1 MWSLR
6 SPRAKFVLS
15 AAAVSGVLVLAGCSD
30 NSGGHDMSQMSNN
43 TSATTSSGSTT
54 AAVQTSAFNNADV
67 MFLQMMYPH
76 HAQAVEMANM
86 VEGRTTNPE
95 VLALAKDIA
104 AAQGPEMEQMTALL
118 AQRGMSVPSPDS
130 GGGMSGMNH
139 GAPSAAA
146 DGAGMSGMN
155 HGAASA
161 AADGGGMSGM
171 MTPEQM
177 TDLAGKSGADFDT
190 AWLQMM
196 IEHHTGAIEMAQT
209 ELADGE
215 NADAKQMATGIIGAQ
230 QAEITTMHAL
240 LQQN

>member
-6 SPRAKFVLS
+6 PTRVRVVLS

-30 NSGGHDMSQMSNN
+30 NSGGGHDMSQMSNN
-43 TSATTSSGSTT
+43 TSGTTSSSSTT
-54 AAVQTSAFNNADV
+54 AAVETSAFNNADV

-86 VEGRTTNPE
+86 VEGRSTNPQ
-95 VLALAKDIA
+95 VLDLAKNIA
-104 AAQGPEMEQMTALL
+104 AAQGPEMEQMSALL
-118 AQRGMSVPSPDS
+118 ARRGMAVPSTDA

-139 GAPSAAA
+139 GGTNAT
-146 DGAGMSGMN
+146 
-155 HGAASA
+155 
-161 AADGGGMSGM
+161 ADGGGMSGM

-190 AWLQMM
+190 AWLNMM

-215 NADAKQMATGIIGAQ
+215 NAGAKQLATDIVSAQ
-230 QAEITTMHAL
+230 QAEITTMQGQ
-240 LQQN
+240 LQQG

>member
-6 SPRAKFVLS
+6 STRAKFVLS

-30 NSGGHDMSQMSNN
+30 NSSGGGHDMSQMSNN
-43 TSATTSSGSTT
+43 PSGTTT
-54 AAVQTSAFNNADV
+54 AAAAETSAFNNADV

-86 VEGRTTNPE
+86 VEGRTTNPQ
-95 VLALAKDIA
+95 VLDLAKNIA

-118 AQRGMSVPSPDS
+118 AQRGMAVPSTDAGS
-130 GGGMSGMNH
+130 GMNGMNH
-139 GAPSAAA
+139 GGTNAT
-146 DGAGMSGMN
+146 
-155 HGAASA
+155 
-161 AADGGGMSGM
+161 ADGGGMSGM

-190 AWLQMM
+190 AWLNMM

-215 NADAKQMATGIIGAQ
+215 NAGAKQLATDIVGAQ
-230 QAEITTMHAL
+230 QAEITTMQGQ
-240 LQQN
+240 LQQG

>member
-6 SPRAKFVLS
+6 SPRARFVLS

-30 NSGGHDMSQMSNN
+30 NSSGGGHDMSQMSNN
-43 TSATTSSGSTT
+43 TSGTTT
-54 AAVQTSAFNNADV
+54 AAVEANAFNNADV

-86 VEGRTTNPE
+86 VEGRSTNPQ
-95 VLALAKDIA
+95 VLDLAKNIA

-118 AQRGMSVPSPDS
+118 AQRGMAVPSTDAS
-130 GGGMSGMNH
+130 GGMSGMNH
-139 GAPSAAA
+139 GGTSAPAN
-146 DGAGMSGMN
+146 GT
-155 HGAASA
+155 
-161 AADGGGMSGM
+161 MSGM

-177 TDLAGKSGADFDT
+177 TELAGKSGADFDT
-190 AWLQMM
+190 AWLNMM

-215 NADAKQMATGIIGAQ
+215 NADAKQLATDIVGAQ
-230 QAEITTMHAL
+230 QAEITTMTAL
-240 LQQN
+240 LPQN

>member
-30 NSGGHDMSQMSNN
+30 NSGGGHDMSQMSNN
-43 TSATTSSGSTT
+43 TSGTTSSSSTT
-54 AAVQTSAFNNADV
+54 AAAETTAFNNADV

-86 VEGRTTNPE
+86 ALGRTTNPQ
-95 VLALAKDIA
+95 VLDLAKNIA
-104 AAQGPEMEQMTALL
+104 AAQGPEMDQMTALL
-118 AQRGMSVPSPDS
+118 AQRGMAVPSTDAGS
-130 GGGMSGMNH
+130 GMSGMNH
-139 GAPSAAA
+139 G
-146 DGAGMSGMN
+146 GTSGM
-155 HGAASA
+155 
-161 AADGGGMSGM
+161 ADGGGMSGM

-177 TDLAGKSGADFDT
+177 SGLAGKSGADFDT
-190 AWLQMM
+190 AWLNMM
-196 IEHHTGAIEMAQT
+196 IAHHTGAIEMAQT

-215 NADAKQMATGIIGAQ
+215 NADAKQMATAIVGAQ
-230 QAEITTMHAL
+230 QAEITTMTAL

>member
-6 SPRAKFVLS
+6 SPRARVALS
-15 AAAVSGVLVLAGCSD
+15 AAAVSGVLLLAGCSD
-30 NSGGHDMSQMSNN
+30 NSGGGHDMSQMSNN
-43 TSATTSSGSTT
+43 AASTTSSSSTT
-54 AAVQTSAFNNADV
+54 TGAVAFNDADV

-86 VEGRTTNPE
+86 ALGRTTNPQ
-95 VLALAKDIA
+95 VLDLAKNIA

-118 AQRGMSVPSPDS
+118 AQRGLTVPSTDAS
-130 GGGMSGMNH
+130 GGMSGMNH
-139 GAPSAAA
+139 GGPS
-146 DGAGMSGMN
+146 
-155 HGAASA
+155 GAAE
-161 AADGGGMSGM
+161 GGMSGM

-190 AWLQMM
+190 AWLNMM

-215 NADAKQMATGIIGAQ
+215 NAEAKQMATDIIAAQ
-230 QAEITTMHAL
+230 QAEITTMQAL

>member
-30 NSGGHDMSQMSNN
+30 NSGGHDISQMSNN
-43 TSATTSSGSTT
+43 TSATTSSSSTT
-54 AAVQTSAFNNADV
+54 AAVETSAFNNADV

-76 HAQAVEMANM
+76 HAQAVDMANM

-104 AAQGPEMEQMTALL
+104 TAQGPEMEQMTALL
-118 AQRGMSVPSPDS
+118 AQRGMSVPSTDS

-139 GAPSAAA
+139 GAPS
-146 DGAGMSGMN
+146 GA
-155 HGAASA
+155 
-161 AADGGGMSGM
+161 GMSGM

-177 TDLAGKSGADFDT
+177 TDLAAKSGTDFDT

-215 NADAKQMATGIIGAQ
+215 NADAKQMATDIIGAQ

>member
-30 NSGGHDMSQMSNN
+30 NSGGGHDMSQMSNN
-43 TSATTSSGSTT
+43 TSGTTSSSSTT
-54 AAVQTSAFNNADV
+54 AAVETSAFNNADV

-86 VEGRTTNPE
+86 VEGRTTNPQ
-95 VLALAKDIA
+95 VLDLAKNIA

-118 AQRGMSVPSPDS
+118 AQRGMAVPSTDA
-130 GGGMSGMNH
+130 GG
-139 GAPSAAA
+139 
-146 DGAGMSGMN
+146 GMSGMN

-190 AWLQMM
+190 AWLHMM

-209 ELADGE
+209 EISDGD
-215 NADAKQMATGIIGAQ
+215 NADAKQMATDIVGAQ
-230 QAEITTMHAL
+230 QAEITTMTAL

>member
-1 MWSLR
+1 MWSPR
-6 SPRAKFVLS
+6 STRARFALS

-30 NSGGHDMSQMSNN
+30 NSGGGHDMSQMSNN
-43 TSATTSSGSTT
+43 AASTTSSSSTT
-54 AAVQTSAFNNADV
+54 TGAVAAFNDADV

-86 VEGRTTNPE
+86 VEGRTTNPQ
-95 VLALAKDIA
+95 VLDLAKKIA

-118 AQRGMSVPSPDS
+118 AQRGLTVPSTDAS
-130 GGGMSGMNH
+130 GGMSGMNH
-139 GAPSAAA
+139 GGPSGAAE
-146 DGAGMSGMN
+146 DGMS
-155 HGAASA
+155 
-161 AADGGGMSGM
+161 GMSGM

-190 AWLQMM
+190 AWLNMM

-215 NADAKQMATGIIGAQ
+215 NAEAKKMATDIIAAQ
-230 QAEITTMHAL
+230 QAEITTMQAL

>member
-30 NSGGHDMSQMSNN
+30 NSGGGHDMSQMSNN
-43 TSATTSSGSTT
+43 TSGTTSSSSTT
-54 AAVQTSAFNNADV
+54 AAAETSAFNNADV

-76 HAQAVEMANM
+76 HAQAVDMADM
-86 VEGRTTNPE
+86 IEGRSTNPQ
-95 VLALAKDIA
+95 VLDLAKNIA

-118 AQRGMSVPSPDS
+118 ARRGMAVPSTDAS
-130 GGGMSGMNH
+130 G
-139 GAPSAAA
+139 
-146 DGAGMSGMN
+146 GMSGMN
-155 HGAASA
+155 HGAASGTA
-161 AADGGGMSGM
+161 NGAMSGM

-190 AWLQMM
+190 AWLNMM

-209 ELADGE
+209 ELSDGE
-215 NADAKQMATGIIGAQ
+215 NADAKQLANAIIGAQ
-230 QAEITTMHAL
+230 QAEITTMKAL
-240 LQQN
+240 LPQN